1 MWFFDTVLED
11 TSKTTAVASAA
22 AIKKDEQDGSFLI
35 VDDSG
40 KVEDIPDTAVQ
51 LFDSSK
57 QEATPE
63 AEISFFSEPVVST
76 TTESSP
82 EISFF
87 SEPVGTEV
95 EPIVSLVE
103 KAAETESSVILMED
117 APVEATEEIIAPVV
131 EDTPVEAVQEV
142 QFFAPAEIVAEPV
155 TTVVVPE
162 KNDIYA
168 PLKKAIA
175 EYDAILAAHMQIAAS
190 KDAEITDYNNQV
202 AAAKAAAKKA
212 LEERKA
218 LETEMDRVKQMKELF
233 SAQLK

>member
-1 MWFFDTVLED
+1 M
-11 TSKTTAVASAA
+11 
-22 AIKKDEQDGSFLI
+22 
-35 VDDSG
+35 

-51 LFDSSK
+51 LFDSPT

-63 AEISFFSEPVVST
+63 AEISFFSEPAVST
-76 TTESSP
+76 TAESSP

-95 EPIVSLVE
+95 EPTVSLDE
-103 KAAETESSVILMED
+103 KATETESSVILMD
-117 APVEATEEIIAPVV
+117 DTPVEATEEIIAPVV
-131 EDTPVEAVQEV
+131 EDAPVEAVQEVPVEAVQEV
-142 QFFAPAEIVAEPV
+142 QFFAPAEIVTEPV
-155 TTVVVPE
+155 ASVVVPE

-175 EYDAILAAHMQIAAS
+175 EYDTILAAHMQIAAS